1 MLPIAPHME
10 RKRPEARTPKQN
22 GNVALCRSIGSQSL
36 HKLRFLEQIALSGP
50 LLIPLKSLSESL
62 QMRVVCA

>member
-10 RKRPEARTPKQN
+10 RKRPEAKAPKQN

-36 HKLRFLEQIALSGP
+36 HKPAFLEQIALSAP
-50 LLIPLKSLSESL
+50 LLITLKSLSESL
-62 QMRVVCA
+62 QVRVVCA